1 MRRAWI
7 SAAVLHRKSM
17 AHRTTKVRVRASNQR
32 STGSTR
38 WLQRQLNDPYVQRAQ
53 KDGYR
58 SRAAYKLLEVD
69 DDHKILKPKS
79 RVIDLGSAP
88 GGWVQVALERG
99 CSVVGVDL
107 LNIPPIE
114 GATLLQADIE
124 EPETVAKILEASGG
138 KADLLLSDLA
148 PSATGQ
154 RVVDRLRSEAMGEVV
169 LDIAPEL
176 LKPSGHLL
184 MKLLRGADAVLSAKA
199 RQLFKK
205 VKMVRPDATRR
216 ESSEI
221 YLLAVGFNPEP

>member
-1 MRRAWI
+1 
-7 SAAVLHRKSM
+7 M
-17 AHRTTKVRVRASNQR
+17 AHRTTKVRVKPTNQR

-38 WLQRQLNDPYVQRAQ
+38 WLQRQLNDPYVQRAK

-58 SRAAYKLLEVD
+58 SRAAYKLLEID
-69 DDHKILKPKS
+69 QKHRIMAPKS

-88 GGWVQVALERG
+88 GGWVQVALERN

-107 LNIPPIE
+107 LEIPPIA

-124 EPETVAKILEASGG
+124 DEQTLPMILEASGG

-154 RVVDRLRSEAMGEVV
+154 RAVDRLRSEAMGEIV
-169 LDIAPEL
+169 LDLAPDL
-176 LKPSGHLL
+176 LKPGGHLL
-184 MKLLRGADAVLSAKA
+184 MKLLRGADAILSAEA
-199 RQLFKK
+199 RRRFKT
-205 VKMVRPDATRR
+205 VKMVRPGATRR

-221 YLLAVGFNPEP
+221 YLLALNFKVV

>member
-1 MRRAWI
+1 
-7 SAAVLHRKSM
+7 M
-17 AHRTTKVRVRASNQR
+17 AHRTTKTRVRPTNQR

-38 WLQRQLNDPYVQRAQ
+38 WLQRQLNDPYVQRAK

-58 SRAAYKLLEVD
+58 SRAAYKLLEID
-69 DDHKILKPKS
+69 QKHRILKANA

-88 GGWVQVALERG
+88 GGWVQVALERN

-107 LNIPPIE
+107 LEIPAID

-124 EPETVAKILEASGG
+124 DEKTLAMILEASGG

-154 RVVDRLRSEAMGEVV
+154 RAVDRLRSEAMGEIV
-169 LDIAPEL
+169 LEIAPDI
-176 LKPSGHLL
+176 LKPGGHLL

-199 RQLFKK
+199 RQAFKT
-205 VKMVRPDATRR
+205 VKMVRPEATRR

-221 YLLAVGFNPEP
+221 YLLALDYRPA